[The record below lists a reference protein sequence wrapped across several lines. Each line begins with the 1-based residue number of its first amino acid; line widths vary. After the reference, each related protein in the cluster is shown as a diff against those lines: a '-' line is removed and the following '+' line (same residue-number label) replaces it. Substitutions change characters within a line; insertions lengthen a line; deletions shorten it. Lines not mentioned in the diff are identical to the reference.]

1 MGDGGQAGNGDALGD
16 ILLAE
21 MEKTIAQKVAVCR
34 AHMLLKDGATVLDAG
49 CADGRATA
57 YFALTNPKASV
68 IGIDYDA
75 DYIAGAREAFGH
87 IANLKFIQDDL
98 RSFDL
103 GARRLDAI
111 VNLSILHEPY
121 SFTGYRTATVG
132 EILAAELNNLK
143 PGGVIIN
150 RDFVLPDEPDRMVY
164 LALSDR
170 GGTGATPL
178 TMSYGDLLK
187 LYSREA
193 MSFDSGDP
201 AGHIK
206 GFFLEEH
213 TERLRARS
221 EAVPQGWRIFYL
233 PHQFAWEFIWRK
245 EYRKRFFQEAQE
257 KYAFWTERQY
267 REESEQLG
275 ARVTYSAPFEN
286 PWIMENWYA
295 PHAMLFDAHM
305 ERLPLPPSNFI
316 SVLEKIGTGASVQL
330 REHKVADAETGYLTV
345 ETFRHETEADKVYDL
360 VARPGGDVTDVLPY
374 SMEAGDLIVYAK
386 GGYPRPMAN
395 THPRMMTSSLDHK
408 VWSGHMIEPLAAAGT
423 ELGWG
428 DTVRQVLSDRAG
440 FGDGVD
446 FAAIEHPDLT
456 YYTAPAELNERVSS
470 VFVEVRAPR
479 EFERPLSGGHSGFRD
494 DGPVRSFA
502 AQDILDAAQVGLLP
516 EARLE
521 MNIYAL
527 LRKTARVPKPWIG
540 GRFELAETRGLQVT
554 ALDELHAA
562 ARASRVFSGCD
573 TPSGWLEA
581 VRSEFHEIAMDAG
594 RRRRIA
600 HQELEFVV
608 PSQKQTDDVST
619 NSVTLLCLTRDASTG
634 DVLCGLQAVTGTR
647 SQFPAVQ
654 QREGHSG
661 HLTLPGYRLP
671 SHVAHVQD
679 LPGWI
684 AGRTGVAAASVR
696 ELGSGYFPSLG
707 VMPNRV
713 FPYVT
718 TDVSPYLREICRFV
732 SLAEAFGSFE
742 RLQDLH
748 TMVALARA
756 VHALRL
762 WQEFARDGEG

>member
-1 MGDGGQAGNGDALGD
+1 MGEDGKSANDDALGD

-34 AHMLLKDGATVLDAG
+34 AHMLLADGATVLDAG

-57 YFALTNPKASV
+57 YFALTNPKAHV

-75 DYIAGAREAFGH
+75 DYIAQARETFGH
-87 IANLKFIQDDL
+87 IPNLEFIEDDL

-132 EILAAELNNLK
+132 EILTAELKNLRD
-143 PGGVIIN
+143 GGVIIN

-164 LALSDR
+164 LALSDD
-170 GGTGATPL
+170 GGTGTTPE
-178 TMSYGDLLK
+178 TMSYADLLH

-193 MSFDSGDP
+193 MSFDNGDP

-206 GFFLEEH
+206 GFFAEEH
-213 TERLRARS
+213 TERLRGRS
-221 EAVPQGWRIFYL
+221 DAVPAGWRIFYL

-267 REESEQLG
+267 REEPERLG

-295 PHAMLFDAHM
+295 PHALLFDARM

-316 SVLEKIGTGASVQL
+316 SVLEKIPPGTSIRLG
-330 REHKVADAETGYLTV
+330 EHKVADGETGYLKV
-345 ETFRHETEADKVYDL
+345 ETFRHESQSDKIYDL
-360 VARPGGDVTDVLPY
+360 VTRPGGDVTDVLPY
-374 SMEAGDLIVYAK
+374 SIEGGDLIVYAK

-408 VWSGHMIEPLAAAGT
+408 TWSGHMIEPLAAAGSD
-423 ELGWG
+423 LGWR
-428 DTVRQVLSDRAG
+428 DTVRQVLSERAG
-440 FGDGVD
+440 FGDGID
-446 FAAIEHPDLT
+446 LEAIERPDLT

-479 EFERPLSGGHSGFRD
+479 RFERPLSGGFSGFSD
-494 DGPVRSFA
+494 DGPVLSFA

-521 MNIYAL
+521 MNTYAVM
-527 LRKTARVPKPWIG
+527 RKTDQVPRPWIG
-540 GRFELAETRGLQVT
+540 GEIEIADVSGLQVAT
-554 ALDELHAA
+554 LEEMAGAA
-562 ARASRVFSGCD
+562 EASRVFTSCD
-573 TPSGWLEA
+573 TPSGWLEV
-581 VRSEFHEIAMDAG
+581 VRSQFHEVAMEAG

-608 PSQKQTDDVST
+608 PSQKQTEDIST
-619 NSVTLLCLTRDASTG
+619 NSVTLLCLAREPSSG

-647 SQFPAVQ
+647 SQFPSVQ
-654 QREGHSG
+654 QREGRSG

-671 SHVAHVQD
+671 SRVAHVQD
-679 LPGWI
+679 LPRWI
-684 AGRTGVAAASVR
+684 ALQTGVAEASVR

-713 FPYVT
+713 FPFAIT
-718 TDVSPYLREICRFV
+718 EISPHLRQLCRFV
-732 SLAEAFGSFE
+732 SLAEAFRNFE

-756 VHALRL
+756 VHALGL
-762 WQEFARDGEG
+762 WRAFVS